1 MSELVYDVAAQDV
14 VPLDYAKQRI
24 VLAWT
29 HGLTARDWE
38 RVALHL
44 RECGRRCGNQ
54 DRCPGH
60 VSRGCDCE
68 VI

>member
-1 MSELVYDVAAQDV
+1 MSDLVYDVAAQDV
-14 VPLDYAKQRI
+14 VPLDYARQRV

-44 RECGRRCGNQ
+44 REYARQRGRQCPGGVMRRCPDG
-54 DRCPGH
+54 G
-60 VSRGCDCE
+60 
-68 VI
+68 